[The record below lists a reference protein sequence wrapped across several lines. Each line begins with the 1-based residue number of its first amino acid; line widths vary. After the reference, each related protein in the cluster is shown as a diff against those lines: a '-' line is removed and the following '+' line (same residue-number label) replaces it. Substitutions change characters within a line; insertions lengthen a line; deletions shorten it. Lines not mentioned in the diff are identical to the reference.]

1 MKHLLSLNDWSTAE
15 ILDTLKLA
23 EKLKTETKSGI
34 EHTHHLKGKTLG
46 LIFTKSSTRTR
57 VSFEVGM
64 TQLGGYPIFLNA
76 NDIQLGRGETVH
88 DTAKTLS
95 RYLDGIMIRTFK
107 QSDVE
112 DLAKY
117 GDIPIINGLTD
128 LVHPCQILAD
138 LLTIYEHKGELKGL
152 KLAYVGD
159 GNNVANSLLIG
170 CAKVG
175 IHISVATPKG
185 FECDASIL
193 NIAKEAA
200 KLTGSNILLTND
212 PAEAVTNADVIYTDT
227 WISMGQESEKQTKVK
242 VFTPYQV
249 NSKLFS
255 YAKEDA
261 IFLHCLP
268 AYRGYEVTQ
277 EIIDGPKSVV
287 FDEAENRLHAQKAV
301 MVKLMGN

>member
-1 MKHLLSLNDWSTAE
+1 
-15 ILDTLKLA
+15 
-23 EKLKTETKSGI
+23 
-34 EHTHHLKGKTLG
+34 
-46 LIFTKSSTRTR
+46 
-57 VSFEVGM
+57 
-64 TQLGGYPIFLNA
+64 
-76 NDIQLGRGETVH
+76 
-88 DTAKTLS
+88 
-95 RYLDGIMIRTFK
+95 MIRTFK

-249 NSKLFS
+249 N
-255 YAKEDA
+255 
-261 IFLHCLP
+261 
-268 AYRGYEVTQ
+268 T
-277 EIIDGPKSVV
+277 
-287 FDEAENRLHAQKAV
+287 
-301 MVKLMGN
+301 